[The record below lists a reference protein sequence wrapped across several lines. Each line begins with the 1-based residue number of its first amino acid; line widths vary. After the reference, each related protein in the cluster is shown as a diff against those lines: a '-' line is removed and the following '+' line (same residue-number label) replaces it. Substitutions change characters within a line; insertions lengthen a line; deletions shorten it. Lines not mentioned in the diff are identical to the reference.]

1 MSNLL
6 NKLATIYTPKVPA
19 LTTGYAC
26 TIDDFWNSFILPKLP
41 DPSVVLAWHKVLIEY
56 VNAPDAVFAIRY
68 YNNAPKDRYDDLR
81 RGFLSKTNQNY
92 SFFYT
97 DNFHAAYFAK
107 MASDG
112 FAPTKKELLDAY
124 LNRQFPSRFGR
135 DTANERSMMAVPKGP
150 DPGIQTAGYKL
161 AHIINVGTDYYI
173 NGKAYTLSKL
183 IEAYYPRGLRTDWKL
198 HTDATGTYY
207 LRDFSPIPEA
217 RKILVAEYLR
227 FVHPFNYFL
236 TPKSTCS
243 QTPMCKDIAEYQP
256 LVDFVRE
263 KIAAI
268 YGELYEE
275 YLDLIMVDKSSFA
288 HSNGQHVI
296 NLKYGHNLKSS
307 QAVSSAQPTGASTHS
322 APHQS
327 SIALQ
332 PVHSASTPKKL
343 EIQIV
348 KEYLSNPATSFRKLE
363 RQFLGIDSQ
372 ARGGGFIA
380 KTIVNSYGV
389 TAQDK
394 GLLSHTSLDIAIA
407 NSSGKLKQAL
417 CLIKGD

>member
-1 MSNLL
+1 MNTLI
-6 NKLATIYTPKVPA
+6 NKLGTIHTPKIPM
-19 LTTGYAC
+19 LIDGYAS
-26 TIDDFWNSFILPKLP
+26 TIENFWNSFILPKLP
-41 DPSVVLAWHKVLIEY
+41 DSNVVLAWHKVLIEY
-56 VNAPDAVFAIRY
+56 VNTPDAVFAIRF

-81 RGFLSKTNQNY
+81 RGFLSKTNQDY

-97 DNFHAAYFAK
+97 DNFHAAYFFK
-107 MASDG
+107 MALDS
-112 FAPTKKELLDAY
+112 FVPTVKELLDTY
-124 LNRQFPSRFGR
+124 KSRRFPSRFGR
-135 DTANERSMMAVPKGP
+135 DTANERAMMAVPKGL

-161 AHIINVGTDYYI
+161 AHIVNVGTDYYI
-173 NGKAYTLSKL
+173 NGKTYTLSKL

-198 HTDATGTYY
+198 HIDATGTYY
-207 LRDFSPIPEA
+207 LRNFTPIPEA
-217 RKILVAEYLR
+217 RRILIAEYLR

-243 QTPMCKDIAEYQP
+243 QTPTCKDIAEYQP

-275 YLDLIMVDKSSFA
+275 YLGLIMVDKASFT
-288 HSNGQHVI
+288 HSNDQHI
-296 NLKYGHNLKSS
+296 IDLKYGPNLKPVQSASS
-307 QAVSSAQPTGASTHS
+307 LSIKGASNHFTPRQATIAS
-322 APHQS
+322 QPAPS
-327 SIALQ
+327 TSI
-332 PVHSASTPKKL
+332 PKSL

-380 KTIVNSYGV
+380 KAIVNSYGV
-389 TAQDK
+389 SAQDK
-394 GLLSHTSLDIAIA
+394 GLLTRTLLDIAIA
-407 NSSGKLKQAL
+407 NSFGKLKQTL
-417 CLIKGD
+417 CLIKGE